1 MGICERGRNVYKR
14 LMSNDPQIL
23 TRTAH
28 FEDTKLRLDRWL
40 ANWSGLSRVRVKAL
54 LEAGKVSVE
63 GELVTRPKAKVIEEA
78 DYTIEVPPAISDTPT
93 PEDIALEIIYEDE
106 HLLIVNKPAGMTV
119 HPAVGNRTGTLV
131 NALLYHCRDEAG
143 QSTLSGIGGVL
154 RPGIVHRI
162 DKDTSGLL
170 VVAKTD
176 IAHQGLSKQFAKH
189 TVERTYI
196 CFVRA
201 GPKPREGRIETRLA
215 RSKGD
220 RKKMAVVRERGNE
233 ELRRYGELPESEHG
247 KEAVTNYK
255 LLKGYG
261 QQPNAAVG
269 TPMASKVQCNLE
281 TGRTHQ
287 IRVHMG
293 HIGCPLLGDPLYGKQ
308 RAFRGMKADPD
319 ARAKSTMR
327 DFKRQALHAKTLGF
341 KHPVTKEN
349 VQFECDFPEDMV
361 RLEAFLERL

>member
-1 MGICERGRNVYKR
+1 MT
-14 LMSNDPQIL
+14 QQTQTL

-28 FEDTKLRLDRWL
+28 YEDVPLRLDRWL
-40 ANWSGLSRVRVKAL
+40 ANWTGLSRVRIKAL
-54 LEAGKVSVE
+54 LEEGAVSSE
-63 GELVTRPKAKVIEEA
+63 GRVIKKPTTKIVEEA
-78 DYTIEVPPAISDTPT
+78 EYTVIVPPAISDTPT
-93 PEDIALEIIYEDE
+93 PEDIPLEIVYEDD

-131 NALLYHCRDEAG
+131 NALLHHCVDKNG

-170 VVAKTD
+170 VVAKSD
-176 IAHQGLSKQFAKH
+176 AAHQGLSKQFAKH

-201 GPKPREGRIETRLA
+201 APKPREGRIETRIA

-220 RKKMAVVRERGNE
+220 RKKMAVVRERTNE

-247 KEAVTNYK
+247 KVAISNYK

-261 QQPNAAVG
+261 QQPRAAVG

-293 HIGCPLLGDPLYGKQ
+293 HIGCPLLGDPVYGKQ
-308 RAFRGMKADPD
+308 RAFRGMKADPA
-319 ARAKSTMR
+319 ARAKATLT
-327 DFKRQALHAKTLGF
+327 DFNRQALHAKTLGF
-341 KHPVTKEN
+341 KHPISKEM
-349 VQFECDFPEDMV
+349 VQFTSDLPADMQ
-361 RLEAFLERL
+361 RLEAFLEGL

>member
-1 MGICERGRNVYKR
+1 M
-14 LMSNDPQIL
+14 NDTPQIL

-28 FEDTKLRLDRWL
+28 FEDTALRLDRWL

-54 LEAGKVSVE
+54 LDAGKVSVE
-63 GELVTRPKAKVIEEA
+63 GEVVRKAKAKIIEEA
-78 DYTIEVPPAISDTPT
+78 DYCIEVPPAVSDTPT
-93 PEDIALEIIYEDE
+93 PEDIPLDIIYEDE
-106 HLLIVNKPAGMTV
+106 ALLVVNKPAGMTV

-131 NALLYHCRDEAG
+131 NALLYHCQKDG
-143 QSTLSGIGGVL
+143 VSTLSGIGGVL

-176 IAHQGLSKQFAKH
+176 RAHQGLSKQFQKH

-196 CFVRA
+196 SFVRA
-201 GPKPREGRIETRLA
+201 GPKPREGRVETRLA

-220 RKKMAVVRERGNE
+220 RKKMAVVRERTNE

-247 KEAVTNYK
+247 KHAITNYK

-308 RAFRGMKADPD
+308 RAFKGMKADPD
-319 ARAKSTMR
+319 ARAKSTLR
-327 DFKRQALHAKTLGF
+327 EFKRQALHAKTLGF
-341 KHPVTKEN
+341 IHPVSKAP
-349 VQFECDFPEDMV
+349 VQFNSELPEDMQ
-361 RLEAFLERL
+361 RLESFLERL

>member
-1 MGICERGRNVYKR
+1 MTQTPET
-14 LMSNDPQIL
+14 L

-28 FEDTKLRLDRWL
+28 HEDSTLRLDRWL
-40 ANWSGLSRVRVKAL
+40 ANWTGLSRTRVKAL
-54 LEAGKVSVE
+54 MEEGALKVDGEVE
-63 GELVTRPKAKVIEEA
+63 LRIRAKILEEA
-78 DYTIEVPPAISDTPT
+78 EYVLSVPPAESDHPD
-93 PEDIALEIIYEDE
+93 PEDIPLTIVYEDE
-106 HLLIVNKPAGMTV
+106 HLLVVHKPAGMTV

-131 NALLYHCRDEAG
+131 NALLYHCRTDDG

-170 VVAKTD
+170 VVAKSD
-176 IAHQGLSKQFAKH
+176 RAHQGLSKQFAKH

-196 CFVRA
+196 CVVRS
-201 GPKPREGRIETRLA
+201 GPKPREGQIETRIS
-215 RSKGD
+215 RSKHD
-220 RKKMAVVRERGNE
+220 RKKMGVVKERSNAD
-233 ELRRYGELPESEHG
+233 LFRYGELPESEAG
-247 KEAVTNYK
+247 KIAITNYK

-308 RAFRGMKADPD
+308 RAFKGFKADPD
-319 ARAKSTMR
+319 ARARSTLT

-341 KHPVTKEN
+341 KHPISKEFMEFN
-349 VQFECDFPEDMV
+349 SEMPDDMQ
-361 RLEAFLERL
+361 RLETFLGGL